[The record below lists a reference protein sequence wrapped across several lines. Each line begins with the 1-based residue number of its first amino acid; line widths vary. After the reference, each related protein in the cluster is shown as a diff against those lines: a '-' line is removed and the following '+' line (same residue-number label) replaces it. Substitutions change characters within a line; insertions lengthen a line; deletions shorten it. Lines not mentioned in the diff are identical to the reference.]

1 MKKISTLIFL
11 FLCCAALN
19 AQNPLVQMVL
29 PSCTPGQ
36 DSVDVQRFRSR
47 MDSIRKHRPVVALV
61 LSGGGAKGMAHIGVL
76 KYMEERGIPVDI
88 VGGASM
94 GGLIGGL
101 YAMGYDAAQ
110 LDSLAK
116 ALDWTS
122 MMSDR
127 VPASYQSYQ
136 ARREKERFI
145 LNIPFHYEK
154 EDVAKKLEREI
165 QMDRRYD
172 NIQTG
177 TGDMLQEAA
186 SKIGMGLPDGF
197 LFGYNIR
204 NTLSSVTV
212 GYQDSLSFADLPI
225 PFFCTSAEMVSMK
238 EKNWMSGSILDALRA
253 TMSIPIYFRPVR
265 KDGMVYS
272 DGCGRNNYPADV
284 ARALGADI
292 VIGSGMY
299 TRKEADDLAG
309 IPDLLWQ
316 NFDML
321 STYTTEINRA
331 LSDMLVDHSVEEFGQ
346 LDFDPESI
354 RQLIDIGYETARQHN
369 EDFTRI
375 AGLLG
380 AGATCIHTATRRP
393 AVSIRQ
399 QKVKVDSIRITG
411 LEGMESRR
419 IVNPLFLPRDG
430 MYGREDIEGA
440 LARIYGTRA
449 FESVTYHLEG
459 TTEPYVLVLDCR
471 KGQTNEF
478 GGGVHVDTDEYV
490 YVSMFLGIGTRKLYG
505 PRFKTELK
513 IGQTSAINA
522 EFAYKPAYLLPSA
535 GLALE
540 STFVSGYS
548 ATDGTGGSFL
558 HSRADL
564 FLEDSEMTY
573 GSFRAGVS
581 AELLPYS
588 SVTAAGVETVTR
600 DASRHWISAFAK
612 LNVDSTDDGYFPSR
626 GLRFRA
632 NGRYVFGGNDAT
644 GYSMGTTRLTGAL
657 TFQDHFTIQPALA
670 FGWSTAG
677 AGIPIQH
684 RLTAGGILQGRY
696 MENQLPFFGIVRGF
710 CFSSGY
716 LATAQVD
723 LRYRFSRKNYLILKG
738 AALSDAPGFRG
749 LFRGTPGSPVYAIG
763 LDAARKTVAGPL
775 RIGGS
780 WSSST
785 GWGAFMSFGMDF

>member
-1 MKKISTLIFL
+1 MKIISTLIFL

-19 AQNPLVQMVL
+19 AQKPLEQLVL

-36 DSVDVQRFRSR
+36 DSLDAVRFRSR

-88 VGGASM
+88 IGGASM

-101 YAMGYDAAQ
+101 YAMGYNAAQ

-165 QMDRRYD
+165 QLDRRYD

-331 LSDMLVDHSVEEFGQ
+331 LSDMLVDHSVDEFGQ

-354 RQLIDIGYETARQHN
+354 RQLIDIGYETARQHS

-399 QKVKVDSIRITG
+399 QKVKVESFRITG
-411 LEGMESRR
+411 LEGKVSRR
-419 IVNPLFLPRDG
+419 MINPLFLPRDG
-430 MYGREDIEGA
+430 MFGREDIPDWG
-440 LARIYGTRA
+440 
-449 FESVTYHLEG
+449 
-459 TTEPYVLVLDCR
+459 
-471 KGQTNEF
+471 
-478 GGGVHVDTDEYV
+478 
-490 YVSMFLGIGTRKLYG
+490 
-505 PRFKTELK
+505 
-513 IGQTSAINA
+513 
-522 EFAYKPAYLLPSA
+522 LPQRPL
-535 GLALE
+535 GLAGVQNQFI
-540 STFVSGYS
+540 S
-548 ATDGTGGSFL
+548 
-558 HSRADL
+558 
-564 FLEDSEMTY
+564 Y
-573 GSFRAGVS
+573 G
-581 AELLPYS
+581 
-588 SVTAAGVETVTR
+588 
-600 DASRHWISAFAK
+600 
-612 LNVDSTDDGYFPSR
+612 
-626 GLRFRA
+626 
-632 NGRYVFGGNDAT
+632 
-644 GYSMGTTRLTGAL
+644 
-657 TFQDHFTIQPALA
+657 
-670 FGWSTAG
+670 
-677 AGIPIQH
+677 
-684 RLTAGGILQGRY
+684 
-696 MENQLPFFGIVRGF
+696 
-710 CFSSGY
+710 
-716 LATAQVD
+716 
-723 LRYRFSRKNYLILKG
+723 
-738 AALSDAPGFRG
+738 
-749 LFRGTPGSPVYAIG
+749 
-763 LDAARKTVAGPL
+763 
-775 RIGGS
+775 
-780 WSSST
+780 
-785 GWGAFMSFGMDF
+785 